1 MDLLRVVHAGCVS
14 SCEDSHNPVMASA
27 EPLKKLL
34 GFCQHVLWKTAKAQ
48 INTHFP
54 AMGTIPEKATSA
66 KPEATWN
73 NLGAKIQ
80 FITSQRTENSDPAA
94 N

>member
-1 MDLLRVVHAGCVS
+1 
-14 SCEDSHNPVMASA
+14 
-27 EPLKKLL
+27 
-34 GFCQHVLWKTAKAQ
+34 
-48 INTHFP
+48 
-54 AMGTIPEKATSA
+54 MGTIPEKATSA

>member
-1 MDLLRVVHAGCVS
+1 
-14 SCEDSHNPVMASA
+14 
-27 EPLKKLL
+27 
-34 GFCQHVLWKTAKAQ
+34 
-48 INTHFP
+48 
-54 AMGTIPEKATSA
+54 MGTIPEKATSA

-73 NLGAKIQ
+73 NPGAKIQ